1 MNSGG
6 VGERISACPCERF
19 GGVGGLIE
27 RNHRPTMK
35 MSPVFRQVGTAF
47 LCVLAVVSLSQCA
60 STVERRIEKNP
71 ALYSA
76 LSAQDQ
82 QLVRQRQLREGMTK
96 DAVFLA
102 VGRPDR
108 VAAGRK
114 NGKDYERWTYLDTQ
128 TVTTQTLGFGM
139 GGWGG
144 WGGGWGGCGPF
155 IDPFFMGGPMVSY
168 IPYEAAWVDFVNGRV
183 SGWQSSPRR

>member
-1 MNSGG
+1 MNSGC
-6 VGERISACPCERF
+6 VAERFGFSSNERF
-19 GGVGGLIE
+19 GGVAGLIE
-27 RNHRPTMK
+27 RKHRPTMK
-35 MSPVFRQVGTAF
+35 MLPVFRRVGKAL
-47 LCVLAVVSLSQCA
+47 LCVPAVVSLSQCA

-76 LSAQDQ
+76 LSTQDQ

-108 VAAGRK
+108 VAGGRK
-114 NGKDYERWTYLDTQ
+114 NSKDYERWTYLDTQ

-144 WGGGWGGCGPF
+144 GWGGCGPF
-155 IDPFFMGGPMVSY
+155 FDPFFMGGPMVSY